1 MTNTMMCSEITS
13 TVGITHSE
21 AVDNSWSY
29 MLGEQNP
36 YPAPTAPEMTRAPD
50 GYEFVAMCF
59 FARHGS
65 RYALD
70 REHIPDLLER
80 FQRIAAKGR
89 LTEGGQNF
97 LENVERFSKWWGE
110 NTDRPGKLTD
120 LGFAELQ
127 GMGKRAVQAIGLQEH
142 NTKMGN
148 HLTIVAKS
156 SGAIRT
162 LESESAYLYG
172 AGKEA
177 AKTRHPLNI
186 ITDSSVASR
195 SVTDPHDYFGFHT
208 KFRPVGRPVRME
220 LLAKNDASAPEA
232 IEDFVQTLVSG
243 LSKEESIEMV
253 NVLFELCQQDTP
265 QGGVQGMCAPFAKW
279 ADNGGDKALFD
290 WFFTRN
296 QIDKFYMFGPA
307 ELYDGATAAMGN
319 PMINEFVTF
328 TDKAVKNPETTPAL
342 NVMFGH
348 DAGLIG
354 FMSGLGLMR
363 GYGSDE
369 ERIAGFKPAEQFPM
383 GSNIAWQLYR
393 KGDDFR
399 VRMLH
404 NERPVSFPI
413 EGCEDS
419 ELCSWETV
427 KSYYTQPRFLLSAL
441 DKDKNNEMHVE
452 RFRD

>member
-1 MTNTMMCSEITS
+1 MKKTILCSAIALAAGMANANTADS
-13 TVGITHSE
+13 
-21 AVDNSWSY
+21 SWSY

-36 YPAPTAPEMTRAPD
+36 YPAPTSLEMTEAPD
-50 GYEFVAMCF
+50 GYEFVTMSF

-70 REHIPDLLER
+70 HDHIPNLLET
-80 FQRIAAKGR
+80 FQRIAAKGQ
-89 LTEGGQNF
+89 LTEEGQT
-97 LENVERFSKWWGE
+97 LLQDVERFAKWWGE
-110 NTDRPGKLTD
+110 NSDRLGNSTD

-127 GMGKRAVQAIGLQEH
+127 AMGQRAVQAAGLQEH
-142 NTKMGN
+142 NTKMGD
-148 HLTIVAKS
+148 HLTVVTKS

-186 ITDSSVASR
+186 ITDNSIESR

-208 KFRPVGRPVRME
+208 EFRPMGKPIKME
-220 LLAKNDASAPEA
+220 LLAENDANAPKA
-232 IEDFVQTLVSG
+232 VEDFVHTLVSG

-253 NVLFELCQQDTP
+253 NVLFELCQQDAP
-265 QGGVQGMCAPFAKW
+265 QEGVQGMCTPFAQW

-307 ELYDGATAAMGN
+307 ELYDGITAAMGN
-319 PMINEFVTF
+319 PMIDEFVTA
-328 TDKAVKNPETTPAL
+328 TEKAVNDPETAPAL
-342 NVMFGH
+342 NVQFGH
-348 DAGLIG
+348 DGGMIG

-369 ERIAGFKPAEQFPM
+369 ERIAEFKPAEQFPM

-393 KGDDFR
+393 KGDDYQ

-413 EGCEDS
+413 KGCEDS

-427 KSYYTQPRFLLSAL
+427 KSHYTQPQYLLSAL
-441 DKDKNNEMHVE
+441 DKDENNEIHVE